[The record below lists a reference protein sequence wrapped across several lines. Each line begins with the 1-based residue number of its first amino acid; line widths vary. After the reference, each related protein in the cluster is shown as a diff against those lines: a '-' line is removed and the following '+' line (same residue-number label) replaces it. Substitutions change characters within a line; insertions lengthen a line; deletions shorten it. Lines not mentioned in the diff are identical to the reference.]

1 MPIAHVSNASLYYE
15 IHGQGHPLL
24 MLAPGG
30 LLSHVELWRL
40 TRDGKPRDY
49 PDPVAAFSSNY
60 RCIAMDQRNA
70 GRSTAPVLATDGW
83 QTYAEDHLRLL
94 DHLGVDRFHVLG
106 SCIGASFALKLC
118 ELAPGRVTAAILQQP
133 IGLSDANAAHRAE
146 SFDSWAEGLRL
157 RRESVDEDAGGVET
171 EPVAVAENAAEK
183 GAETQAIS
191 QAALDGL
198 RANLFDGDFV
208 YSVSRETVA
217 QTRTPLLILA
227 GNDLLHPAAI
237 AHEIATLA
245 PHATLVD
252 DWKGRDRGDVY
263 TGSIRRFLA
272 GLDAYA

>member
-1 MPIAHVSNASLYYE
+1 MPIAHLADASLYYE

-30 LLSHVELWRL
+30 LLSHVELWRV
-40 TRDGKPRDY
+40 TREGKPRDY
-49 PDPVAAFSSNY
+49 PDPIAAFSTDY

-70 GRSTAPVLATDGW
+70 GRSTAPLAATDGW

-118 ELAPGRVTAAILQQP
+118 ELAPDRVTAAILQQP
-133 IGLSDANAAHRAE
+133 IGLSAANAENRAE
-146 SFDSWAEGLRL
+146 SFDSWADGLRQ
-157 RRESVDEDAGGVET
+157 RPGGVDE
-171 EPVAVAENAAEK
+171 
-183 GAETQAIS
+183 
-191 QAALDGL
+191 AALDGL

-208 YSVSRETVA
+208 YSVSRDAVA
-217 QTRTPLLILA
+217 ATRTPLLILA
-227 GNDLLHPAAI
+227 GNDLLHPAQI
-237 AHEIATLA
+237 AHEIAALA
-245 PHATLVD
+245 PHATLVE
-252 DWKGRDRGDVY
+252 DWKGKDRADVY